1 MKKTENLLKIL
12 NVYSRFMKDLGIF
25 KNNTN
30 ELDMLIKAIQS
41 NENLEF
47 KKLINT
53 IEKIESTNSSKT
65 KKNIY
70 ETGRI
75 LKKLYSGENLS
86 NEEGKFIDKFND
98 KDIKLYLSMD
108 EDDFVNVI
116 VNNTNQIKSLDTL
129 KLILY
134 LKYDM
139 EFKGNKSRKTIV
151 NEACYLISQKKYYE
165 NMENAY
171 KNQPKR

>member
-1 MKKTENLLKIL
+1 MKK
-12 NVYSRFMKDLGIF
+12 V
-25 KNNTN
+25 
-30 ELDMLIKAIQS
+30 
-41 NENLEF
+41 
-47 KKLINT
+47 
-53 IEKIESTNSSKT
+53 
-65 KKNIY
+65 
-70 ETGRI
+70 
-75 LKKLYSGENLS
+75 YSGENLS
-86 NEEGKFIDKFND
+86 NEEVKIIDKFND

-108 EDDFVNVI
+108 EDEFVNI
-116 VNNTNQIKSLDTL
+116 MVNHTNQIKSLDTL

-171 KNQPKR
+171 KNQPKRYH

>member
-12 NVYSRFMKDLGIF
+12 NVYSRFMKDLGIS

-47 KKLINT
+47 KKLINS

-86 NEEGKFIDKFND
+86 NEEGKFIDK
-98 KDIKLYLSMD
+98 DIKLYLSMD

-116 VNNTNQIKSLDTL
+116 VTNTNKIKSLDTL

-171 KNQPKR
+171 KNQLKK

>member
-86 NEEGKFIDKFND
+86 NE
-98 KDIKLYLSMD
+98 
-108 EDDFVNVI
+108 
-116 VNNTNQIKSLDTL
+116 
-129 KLILY
+129 
-134 LKYDM
+134 
-139 EFKGNKSRKTIV
+139 
-151 NEACYLISQKKYYE
+151 
-165 NMENAY
+165 
-171 KNQPKR
+171 